1 MILALVILFMLT
13 TKLHSF
19 AVFASKGPGRK
30 LSTSIK
36 MSSTFPKR
44 LPVVKDMKSEAQR
57 LEENQRVSRCI
68 QFLDSSPEPFHVV
81 HTVIQKLSL
90 AGFTRLDEGDLWNV
104 DDKIKRGGKYYFTRN
119 GSSIVAFTVGMN
131 FVAGKSGFKVIGAHT
146 DSPNLKLKP
155 RTKKTANGLVQLG
168 VESYGGGLWHTWFDR
183 DLSIAGRVIMRTSVN
198 GVPSYKHHLIKID
211 RPVLRIPNL
220 CIHLNTPKEREAF
233 AVNKE
238 DHLAPIL
245 CDFVEKTMSKKDGK
259 DADPVEEADQWGS
272 EQTPELLS
280 LLSEELKCQ
289 LEDIVDF
296 ELSLYDT
303 QGAAVSGY
311 REEFLCSSRID
322 NLASCFVALEALV
335 AHSST
340 DLDVDEDISV
350 VAFFDHEE
358 VGSDSN
364 SGAGSTIMRDAVVR
378 LVTIISI

>member
-13 TKLHSF
+13 TKLHSL
-19 AVFASKGPGRK
+19 VVVASKSPGRL
-30 LSTSIK
+30 LSTSLK

-44 LPVVKDMKSEAQR
+44 LPIIKDLKSEQQR
-57 LEENQRVSRCI
+57 LEESQRVSRCI

-81 HTVIQKLSL
+81 HTVIQTLSA
-90 AGFTRLDEGDLWNV
+90 AGFTRLDEGDLWNI
-104 DDKIKRGGKYYFTRN
+104 DNKIKKGGKYYFTRN
-119 GSSIVAFTVGMN
+119 GSTIVAFTVGMN

-183 DLSIAGRVIMRTSVN
+183 DLSIAGRVIKRTLVN

-245 CDFVEKTMSKKDGK
+245 CDYVEKTMSKKDGN
-259 DADPVEEADQWGS
+259 DTEVEEADQWGA

-335 AHSST
+335 AHSTGRFDSASLSFM
-340 DLDVDEDISV
+340 DPL
-350 VAFFDHEE
+350 FFI
-358 VGSDSN
+358 
-364 SGAGSTIMRDAVVR
+364 TINFF
-378 LVTIISI
+378 LHLCLFG

>member
-1 MILALVILFMLT
+1 
-13 TKLHSF
+13 
-19 AVFASKGPGRK
+19 
-30 LSTSIK
+30 
-36 MSSTFPKR
+36 
-44 LPVVKDMKSEAQR
+44 
-57 LEENQRVSRCI
+57 
-68 QFLDSSPEPFHVV
+68 
-81 HTVIQKLSL
+81 
-90 AGFTRLDEGDLWNV
+90 
-104 DDKIKRGGKYYFTRN
+104 
-119 GSSIVAFTVGMN
+119 
-131 FVAGKSGFKVIGAHT
+131 
-146 DSPNLKLKP
+146 
-155 RTKKTANGLVQLG
+155 
-168 VESYGGGLWHTWFDR
+168 
-183 DLSIAGRVIMRTSVN
+183 
-198 GVPSYKHHLIKID
+198 
-211 RPVLRIPNL
+211 
-220 CIHLNTPKEREAF
+220 
-233 AVNKE
+233 
-238 DHLAPIL
+238 
-245 CDFVEKTMSKKDGK
+245 MSKKDGK

-378 LVTIISI
+378 ISNALSGAGENSELFKASLARSLILSVDMAHAIHPNYASKHEKNHAPRMNSGIVIKTNSNQRYATNGITGFLLRELGRKAGVPMQEFAVRNDCACGSTIGPIISSNTGIRAVDIGMPQLSMHSIREMMGTSDLTFGYTLFKSFFKDFRSVDNSLTDVDGI